1 MDTAEKNNKKNVDK
15 NKDGIKPNLSADVL
29 IVIILFAILLL
40 VFILQPDNR
49 QALFSSKSAV
59 NTILILLKVFLLEW
73 FLAFSTLVVALLTFR
88 NILLTK
94 ESMAIARGAIMV
106 SQNTLK
112 QMQLSDQKNTA
123 PMLKFD
129 LSIGEL
135 LLLVYVKDEERPR
148 EVILWSTKA
157 DAVEL
162 AKPHYL
168 NLNLKNIQEHP
179 HGVAIGVSIKIK
191 IDFQKCESKNE
202 KDTEVFDIDFTYMDA
217 KEEYEQ
223 SIIKISGI
231 PSLSARVESVR
242 YKDMFGQQYVIAYG
256 LGSLEK
262 TGSKTRRY
270 FVPLSGQSP
279 DNP

>member
-1 MDTAEKNNKKNVDK
+1 
-15 NKDGIKPNLSADVL
+15 
-29 IVIILFAILLL
+29 
-40 VFILQPDNR
+40 
-49 QALFSSKSAV
+49 
-59 NTILILLKVFLLEW
+59 
-73 FLAFSTLVVALLTFR
+73 
-88 NILLTK
+88 
-94 ESMAIARGAIMV
+94 MV

-135 LLLVYVKDEERPR
+135 LLAVYVKDEERPR

-162 AKPHYL
+162 SKPHYL

-179 HGVAIGVSIKIK
+179 HGVAIEVSIKIK

-262 TGSKTRRY
+262 TGSKTERY
-270 FVPLSGQSP
+270 FVALSGQSP